1 MMRWIRRCLLAA
13 ILIFAVIPM
22 RVEAL
27 MADPGSGK
35 SMPEATHKSAAIVID
50 DFGSNMQG
58 TKEMFE
64 LPIVFTAAIIP
75 FQPTTKRDAEW
86 AHRTG
91 NEVIVHLPMEAK
103 GGGRRW
109 LGNNAITSDL
119 SDDEVRKRVNEAIDD
134 VPFAVGLN
142 NHMGSKITGD
152 ERIMKIVLQ
161 VCRERGLY
169 FLDSKTNYFS
179 VSRKIAEQV
188 GVRFAENRIFLDDVQ
203 SVSRITKQMRKI
215 GVYLEDHDGCV
226 AIGHVG
232 LLGGKKT
239 AQVILGEA
247 AAMKAKIDF
256 VPASQLAQIPVKGT

>member
-1 MMRWIRRCLLAA
+1 MRRFRLVLLAA
-13 ILIFAVIPM
+13 IIIYSFVPM
-22 RVEAL
+22 SVEAL
-27 MADPGSGK
+27 VADPDHAK
-35 SMPEATHKSAAIVID
+35 TLLTEAHKPAAIVID
-50 DFGSNMQG
+50 DFGSNMLG

-109 LGNNAITSDL
+109 LGKNAITSDL
-119 SDDEVRKRVNEAIDD
+119 SDEEVRKRVNEAIDD

-142 NHMGSKITGD
+142 NHMGSKVTGD

-179 VSRKIAEQV
+179 VSKKIAEQV
-188 GVRFAENRIFLDDVQ
+188 GVRYVENRIFLDDVQ
-203 SVSRITKQMRKI
+203 SINRITKQMRKI
-215 GVYLEDHDGCV
+215 GVYLEDHNECV

-232 LLGGKKT
+232 LRGGKKT
-239 AQVILGEA
+239 AGVIRDEA
-247 AAMKAKIDF
+247 NAMKSKIDF
-256 VPASQLAQIPVKGT
+256 VPASQLTQIPVKGS

>member
-1 MMRWIRRCLLAA
+1 
-13 ILIFAVIPM
+13 
-22 RVEAL
+22 
-27 MADPGSGK
+27 MADPDSGK
-35 SMPEATHKSAAIVID
+35 SKPEENHKPAAIVID

-109 LGNNAITSDL
+109 LGNNAITNDL
-119 SDDEVRKRVNEAIDD
+119 SDEEVRKRVNEAIYN

-161 VCRERGLY
+161 VCRKRGLY

-179 VSRKIAEQV
+179 VSKKIAGQV

-215 GVYLEDHDGCV
+215 GVYLEGHDECV

-232 LLGGKKT
+232 LRGGKKT
-239 AQVILGEA
+239 AQVIFREA
-247 AAMKAKIDF
+247 AVMKAKINF
-256 VPASQLAQIPVKGT
+256 VPASQMTHIPVKGTY